1 MDITQFYLAI
11 IIGTVLS
18 LLLEEI
24 AGISCGG
31 IIVPGYL
38 AMVCDDIPTLLIIL
52 FISFVCYLV
61 VNFGLSKVMIL
72 YGKRKFAVT
81 LVIALV
87 LNIILKIAFPFIN
100 VVPFEAI
107 TFRGVGAITP
117 ALLANTYARQGIRY
131 TLPACAVVTAVTFGI
146 VTLICTLIR

>member
-38 AMVCDDIPTLLIIL
+38 AMVCDNIPTLLIAVL
-52 FISFVCYLV
+52 ISFVCYLI
-61 VNFGLSKVMIL
+61 VNFGLAKVMIL

-81 LVIALV
+81 LIIALV
-87 LNIILKIAFPFIN
+87 LNVILKIAFPYFN
-100 VVPFEAI
+100 AVPFDAL

-117 ALLANTYARQGIRY
+117 ALLANTYSRQGIRY

-146 VTLICTLIR
+146 VTLICSFIR